1 MEKDIKYLAK
11 NEMDRKNIQYQLNLC
26 KLWGEIGKCIGPVN
40 NILPEEIIPIN
51 GEEILY

>member
-1 MEKDIKYLAK
+1 MMLIE